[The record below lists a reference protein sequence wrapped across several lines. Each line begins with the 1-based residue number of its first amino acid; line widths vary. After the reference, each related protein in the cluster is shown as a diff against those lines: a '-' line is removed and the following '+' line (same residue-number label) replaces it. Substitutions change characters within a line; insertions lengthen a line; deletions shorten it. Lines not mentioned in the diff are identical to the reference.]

1 MSIVGTAAFASPYA
15 VWVRQSRYAD
25 DGRSRPKRRIAKP
38 ARTASH
44 NRTGSLISA
53 FRWPPSPNLADTT
66 FLPDSFPYPKSSSPK
81 TAPQLESRFQYEG
94 KVLSQS
100 DPGNIDVFG
109 DHFEKIA
116 SNVETVI
123 QGKRDVIDLILLGL
137 VSEGH
142 VLVEDVPGV
151 GKTQLAK
158 SLARS
163 VEGAFNR
170 IQFTPDL
177 LPSDVTGISV
187 WDREKRAFEFKPGP
201 IFANIVVGDE
211 INRASPKTQSSLLE
225 AMAERQVTS
234 DGVTRELPLPFMV
247 IATQNPLEH
256 EGTYPLPEAQ
266 LDRFMMQVVIGYPG
280 REKELEMLDTHGIR
294 STFLDL
300 QPVVR
305 VEEVHEMIA
314 IAREVAVSQSVKNY
328 IVDLVEGTRLHPDVM
343 LGASPRS
350 TLFLQALARSR
361 AASTGRDYVMPDDI
375 KALAHPVLEHRLALR
390 PEAQMR
396 GETVTDLIDDV
407 LGRLRVP
414 GTKSRIAT

>member
-1 MSIVGTAAFASPYA
+1 M
-15 VWVRQSRYAD
+15 
-25 DGRSRPKRRIAKP
+25 
-38 ARTASH
+38 
-44 NRTGSLISA
+44 
-53 FRWPPSPNLADTT
+53 
-66 FLPDSFPYPKSSSPK
+66 
-81 TAPQLESRFQYEG
+81 
-94 KVLSQS
+94 
-100 DPGNIDVFG
+100 
-109 DHFEKIA
+109 
-116 SNVETVI
+116 
-123 QGKRDVIDLILLGL
+123 
-137 VSEGH
+137 
-142 VLVEDVPGV
+142 
-151 GKTQLAK
+151 
-158 SLARS
+158 
-163 VEGAFNR
+163 
-170 IQFTPDL
+170 
-177 LPSDVTGISV
+177 
-187 WDREKRAFEFKPGP
+187 PGP

-266 LDRFMMQVVIGYPG
+266 LDRFMMQVVIGYPS

-314 IAREVAVSQSVKNY
+314 IARQVAVSQSVKSY